1 MTLEGEHY
9 IRVFTIEFDM
19 RPLLRVVSLKTYL
32 RKAAIVHCHWT
43 NTNRR
48 MSYRL
53 FEEADHA
60 KLYAK
65 YRPTYPLE
73 VYDEIRK
80 YCQHPESSGC
90 DVALDVAC
98 GSGQSTFPLMDIVQ
112 KVVGMDI
119 SEKQVTEARQLT
131 DEVEFRVGPAEDL
144 GFQGNETVDL
154 VTIAQAIHW
163 LDTEKFYGEVTR
175 VLRPGGSLVVYGYG
189 NGVLDREEAQQTLQ
203 EYYNGTLDGYW
214 SPQRR
219 HIDDHLATF
228 ELPFK
233 GWSRL
238 DSLTIKRSWDLDAFI
253 GYLSS
258 WSGWQNYLKS
268 HPGSSALKDLG
279 ERFRTVYTDEN
290 TTEVTS
296 MCVTWPI
303 FMLMGRK
310 PRS

>member
-1 MTLEGEHY
+1 MISDKLIPQPSLPGGVLDPPLQWSDLGYCPVSFSGHVIDVTLEGENY

-203 EYYNGTLDGYW
+203 EVRVIAITTYRSLV
-214 SPQRR
+214 R
-219 HIDDHLATF
+219 
-228 ELPFK
+228 
-233 GWSRL
+233 SRL
-238 DSLTIKRSWDLDAFI
+238 
-253 GYLSS
+253 
-258 WSGWQNYLKS
+258 
-268 HPGSSALKDLG
+268 
-279 ERFRTVYTDEN
+279 
-290 TTEVTS
+290 
-296 MCVTWPI
+296 
-303 FMLMGRK
+303 
-310 PRS
+310 